1 MPEDIIDLILET
13 AGEHL
18 VSLVQHKL
26 LDLVSPDTYKMMN
39 VVMKWQRTFTYFI
52 LRLRIRIRIIL
63 GDGSGFASK

>member
-1 MPEDIIDLILET
+1 MPEDIVDLILKA

-26 LDLVSPDTYKMMN
+26 LDLVSPGIYKMMN